1 MNPEDLRSWL
11 EDGCDISPRRSQPV
25 QTSAAP
31 LMAIARD
38 DSEAGGLMSLD
49 TSNPRRDPIQST
61 LLFGARKPAEP
72 LRQRRG

>member
-38 DSEAGGLMSLD
+38 DSEAGGLMSQS
-49 TSNPRRDPIQST
+49 TAGSDPINAT
-61 LLFGARKPAEP
+61 FWCEKTG
-72 LRQRRG
+72 